1 MEEDKKINEL
11 EGKKLDDTQAG
22 EAAGGM
28 YYNIDEHD
36 INPEL
41 YARYG
46 IIWERNMWSKDKY
59 SIYGVSINAAD
70 ADKILDKSIAVHRQ
84 LSKEELHDLGITG
97 F

>member
-11 EGKKLDDTQAG
+11 EGKKLDDAQARD
-22 EAAGGM
+22 AAGGM
-28 YYNIDEHD
+28 LNIDEYE

-59 SIYGVSINAAD
+59 SIYGVSINAED
-70 ADKILDKSIAVHRQ
+70 ADKIFDKSITVHRQ
-84 LSKEELHDLGITG
+84 LSKEELHDLGIKG

>member
-1 MEEDKKINEL
+1 MAEDKKINEL

-28 YYNIDEHD
+28 YNIDEYER
-36 INPEL
+36 NPEL

-46 IIWERNMWSKDKY
+46 IIWEYNMWSKDKY
-59 SIYGVSINAAD
+59 SIYGVSINAAE

>member
-1 MEEDKKINEL
+1 MEEDKKIDEL
-11 EGKKLDDTQAG
+11 EGKKLDDNQVG
-22 EAAGGM
+22 KAAGGM
-28 YYNIDEHD
+28 LNTDEYER
-36 INPEL
+36 NPEF

-46 IIWERNMWSKDKY
+46 IIWERNFWSKDKY
-59 SIYGVSINAAD
+59 SIYGVSVNAAE